1 MSGETDAEK
10 SHEPTQRRLEE
21 MRRQGDVPR
30 SAELTSAAG
39 LLGFTLGLT
48 MSGGG
53 LALAIGDMGITL
65 LGQADRVAPRLLS
78 AQGGLSGRILGGVLM
93 PLIPVFGIPL
103 AMILGLAFVQRSLIM
118 VPSRLAPKLSRISP
132 IATARHRFGREGLV
146 AFARSLAKA
155 ALVLVTLGYV
165 IMPVLPELVGRADLD
180 AAPASLW
187 LGHLALRLLAAT
199 SALAV
204 VFGGLDWGWQW
215 WLHRQ
220 RALMS
225 REELKEEMR
234 DSDGDPHLKAHRR
247 RRGQEI
253 ALNKMMAEVKG
264 ADVVI
269 VNPTHYAVALKWK
282 RSDRRP
288 PRVVAK
294 GVDDVA
300 ARIRARAA
308 ESGVPIYSDPPTA
321 RALHA
326 SVPLGKTIPP
336 DHYRA
341 VAAAIRFAE
350 RMRRRAQGWQ
360 RAG

>member
-1 MSGETDAEK
+1 MSGESDAEK

-21 MRRQGDVPR
+21 LRRQGDIPR
-30 SAELTSAAG
+30 SAELTSAAA
-39 LLGFTLGLT
+39 LVGFALGLT
-48 MSGGG
+48 VTGGAMA
-53 LALAIGDMGITL
+53 LALGDLGVTL
-65 LGQADRVAPRLLS
+65 MGQADRLAPRLLS
-78 AQGGLSGRILGGVLM
+78 AQGGLSGKILAGVAM
-93 PLIPVFGIPL
+93 PLIPVFGLPL
-103 AMILGLAFVQRSLIM
+103 VLVVAVAFAQRSLIF
-118 VPSRLAPKLSRISP
+118 VPSRLAPRVSRISP
-132 IATARHRFGREGLV
+132 FAAAKHRFGKEGLV
-146 AFARSLAKA
+146 AFAKNLAKA
-155 ALVLVTLGYV
+155 ALVLVALGYV
-165 IMPVLPELVGRADLD
+165 TLPILPDLIGRSDLD

-187 LGHLALRLLAAT
+187 LSQLALRLLAAAA
-199 SALAV
+199 ALAV
-204 VFGGLDWGWQW
+204 VFGGMDWGWQW

-234 DSDGDPHLKAHRR
+234 DSEGDPHLKAHRR

-253 ALNKMMAEVKG
+253 ALNKMLAEVKG

-269 VNPTHYAVALKWK
+269 VNPTHYAVALKWR

-288 PRVVAK
+288 PKVVAK

-308 ESGVPIYSDPPTA
+308 ECGVPIYSDPPTA

-326 SVPLGKTIPP
+326 AVPLGKTIPP
-336 DHYRA
+336 DHYKA

-350 RMRRRAQGWQ
+350 KMRRRAQGWQ

>member
-1 MSGETDAEK
+1 MSGESDAEK

-21 MRRQGDVPR
+21 LRRQGDVPR

-39 LLGFTLGLT
+39 LLGFTFGLT
-48 MSGGG
+48 VAGGG
-53 LALAIGDMGITL
+53 LALTLGDMGVTL
-65 LGQADRVAPRLLS
+65 LGQADRLAPRLLS
-78 AQGGLSGRILGGVLM
+78 AQGGLSGKILGAVAL
-93 PLIPVFGIPL
+93 PLVPVFGLPL
-103 AMILGLAFVQRSLIM
+103 VLILGAAFVQRSLIF

-132 IATARHRFGREGLV
+132 LATAQHRFGREGLV
-146 AFARSLAKA
+146 AFARNLAKA
-155 ALVLVTLGYV
+155 SLVLIALGYV
-165 IMPVLPELVGRADLD
+165 ALPVLPELVGRPDLD

-187 LGHLALRLLAAT
+187 LSQLSLRLLAAAA
-199 SALAV
+199 ALAV
-204 VFGGLDWGWQW
+204 IFGGLDWGWQW

-234 DSDGDPHLKAHRR
+234 DSEGDPHLKAHRR

-253 ALNKMMAEVKG
+253 ALNTMLAEVKG

-326 SVPLGKTIPP
+326 AVPLGKTIPP

-350 RMRRRAQGWQ
+350 KMRRRALGWQ